1 MFNVGDKVVYPMQGI
16 GIVQRI
22 EEKLFCGKK
31 KKYCIIQ
38 MLKNN
43 LEIMIPI
50 DRLPNSKLRMIN
62 DINTLED
69 ILNNIG
75 DTSNPEE
82 ADLPSKQRYEINL
95 NKIKSGLL
103 EDSLDVFYN
112 LTLIN
117 KNKALNST
125 EKQILNTA
133 QKFLI
138 DEIRVIKD
146 ISENEATKILKSSIN

>member
-1 MFNVGDKVVYPMQGI
+1 
-16 GIVQRI
+16 
-22 EEKLFCGKK
+22 
-31 KKYCIIQ
+31 
-38 MLKNN
+38 
-43 LEIMIPI
+43 
-50 DRLPNSKLRMIN
+50 MIN

-69 ILNNIG
+69 ILNHIQ

-82 ADLPSKQRYEINL
+82 LNLPSKERYEINL

-117 KNKALNST
+117 KMKTLNST

-133 QKFLI
+133 QNFLI

-146 ISENEATKILKSSIN
+146 ISENEATKILKSSIS